1 MKKTEKSEK
10 KRKNILE
17 FRALFRFAAKMTK
30 SKRKAKNLKQKKE
43 KKRKKSA
50 KKGKN
55 AKKIEKSKNRK
66 NRLEFRF
73 ALFHFEAKMTKV
85 KRSEKFEAKRS
96 EKREV
101 KFYSET
107 VKQK

>member
-1 MKKTEKSEK
+1 VKRKLSEKSEK
-10 KRKNILE
+10 SE
-17 FRALFRFAAKMTK
+17 
-30 SKRKAKNLKQKKE
+30 
-43 KKRKKSA
+43 
-50 KKGKN
+50 
-55 AKKIEKSKNRK
+55 K

-101 KFYSET
+101 KFYSEI
-107 VKQK
+107 VKHK